1 MFEKNYLEILHSIFR
16 NIAFDIYDVFWTPH
30 VRWIL
35 DHLFSTY
42 AQFSE
47 ELIFRFSWY
56 THVCTD
62 FRTMNTFS
70 FIIFSHSPEEK
81 FQLYFFSSKCDK
93 IANFFLISH

>member
-1 MFEKNYLEILHSIFR
+1 MFEKNYQEILHSR
-16 NIAFDIYDVFWTPH
+16 NIAFDICDVFWTPH